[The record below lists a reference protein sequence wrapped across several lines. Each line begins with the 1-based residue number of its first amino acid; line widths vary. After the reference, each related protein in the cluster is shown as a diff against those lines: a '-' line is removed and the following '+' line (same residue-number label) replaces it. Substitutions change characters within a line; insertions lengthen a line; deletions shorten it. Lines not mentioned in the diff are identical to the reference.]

1 MMILFVKLGIQLCPS
16 LFKERQ
22 GNTRVDPISDYLVS
36 IGIHVASSAIYD
48 GIMRVLSKPNLTY
61 NELRAAIISSL
72 NVENANV
79 YAEKIIDI
87 LAKSGNITISG
98 THIFANNS
106 INMFS
111 SRNTELSFGEGSV
124 SETKNTK
131 IETTKGARIVSKG
144 GAGIRQND
152 DGSISFYA

>member
-1 MMILFVKLGIQLCPS
+1 MLGIQLCPS
-16 LFKERQ
+16 LFKER
-22 GNTRVDPISDYLVS
+22 GDNIHVDPISDYLIS

-48 GIMRVLSKPNLTY
+48 GIKRVLSKPNPTY
-61 NELRAAIISSL
+61 NELRTAITSSL

-98 THIFANNS
+98 THIFASNS

-111 SRNTELSFGEGSV
+111 SRNTELSFGDGSV
-124 SETKNTK
+124 SETRNTK